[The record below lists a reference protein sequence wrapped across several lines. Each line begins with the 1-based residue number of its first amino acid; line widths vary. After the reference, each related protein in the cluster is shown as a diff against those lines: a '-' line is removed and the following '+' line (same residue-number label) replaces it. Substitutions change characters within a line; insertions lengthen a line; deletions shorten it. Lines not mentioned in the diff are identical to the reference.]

1 MIRYNTK
8 RYWGYST
15 DIKPINAQIG
25 DRFLDMDTQF
35 EYVFSDFNQWKPI
48 LKEPSYRVFTA
59 LLTQNGG
66 SDNQIL
72 SSSAVTQ
79 GITYFIDGAGSNS
92 DFSNVGGPVI
102 GTNSYYFIATNS
114 DIPNDYDGANLLYN
128 TGAPVATVLENTIGN
143 VWFSYNDVGNYV
155 VSSNG
160 LFIGNKT
167 YLTIE
172 LYFGS
177 LDGQGTFRNSFYYDG
192 DSSLRINTQST
203 GDGYTWTFS
212 NDILLNTP
220 IEIRVYN

>member
-48 LKEPSYRVFTA
+48 LTEPSYRVFTA
-59 LLTQNGG
+59 LLTQSGG

-143 VWFSYNDVGNYV
+143 VWFTYIESGGYNIN
-155 VSSNG
+155 SND
-160 LFIGNKT
+160 LFTNNKT
-167 YLTIE
+167 YFQNVVMSLAPSFLLNNINLNFIE
-172 LYFGS
+172 LIATDGNDS
-177 LDGQGTFRNSFYYDG
+177 LNK
-192 DSSLRINTQST
+192 
-203 GDGYTWTFS
+203 
-212 NDILLNTP
+212 TP

>member
-48 LKEPSYRVFTA
+48 LTEPSYRVFTA
-59 LLTQNGG
+59 LLTQNGE

-143 VWFSYNDVGNYV
+143 VWFTYIESGGYNIN
-155 VSSNG
+155 SND
-160 LFIGNKT
+160 LFTNNKT
-167 YLTIE
+167 YFQNVVMSLAPSFLLNNINLNFIE
-172 LYFGS
+172 LIATDGNDS
-177 LDGQGTFRNSFYYDG
+177 LNK
-192 DSSLRINTQST
+192 
-203 GDGYTWTFS
+203 
-212 NDILLNTP
+212 TP

>member
-48 LKEPSYRVFTA
+48 LTEPSYRVFTA
-59 LLTQNGG
+59 LLTQSGG

-143 VWFSYNDVGNYV
+143 IWFTYN
-155 VSSNG
+155 
-160 LFIGNKT
+160 
-167 YLTIE
+167 
-172 LYFGS
+172 
-177 LDGQGTFRNSFYYDG
+177 
-192 DSSLRINTQST
+192 ST
-203 GDGYTWTFS
+203 GYYLANSNELFPQDKSWTPTIQIFNDTAGLRDGEICEIRYSTSNEFYITTFDQS
-212 NDILLNTP
+212 GTNVDSKLSNTP

>member
-66 SDNQIL
+66 NDEQSL
-72 SSSAVTQ
+72 SSGAVTQ

-114 DIPNDYDGANLLYN
+114 DIPNDYDGANLLYD

-143 VWFSYNDVGNYV
+143 VWFTYNDVGNYFCN
-155 VSSNG
+155 SSN
-160 LFIGNKT
+160 LFTLSKT
-167 YLTIE
+167 
-172 LYFGS
+172 
-177 LDGQGTFRNSFYYDG
+177 
-192 DSSLRINTQST
+192 INTLTQTSNISSNSDTPYYAYCTPQNANELELIIVDST
-203 GDGYTWTFS
+203 LIGL
-212 NDILLNTP
+212 NDLLSDKL

>member
-48 LKEPSYRVFTA
+48 LTEPSYRVFTA

-66 SDNQIL
+66 NDEQSL

-114 DIPNDYDGANLLYN
+114 DIPNDYDGANLLYD

-143 VWFSYNDVGNYV
+143 VWFTYNDGGGYFLK
-155 VSSNG
+155 SIG
-160 LFIGNKT
+160 LFGNDALKVPK
-167 YLTIE
+167 YENVIVDIDNDGIYYIRSNWEDNNTIIV
-172 LYFGS
+172 
-177 LDGQGTFRNSFYYDG
+177 QT
-192 DSSLRINTQST
+192 RINGADRDNS
-203 GDGYTWTFS
+203 
-212 NDILLNTP
+212 LLNNTL

>member
-66 SDNQIL
+66 NDNQSL

-114 DIPNDYDGANLLYN
+114 DIPNDYDGANLLYD

-143 VWFSYNDVGNYV
+143 VWFTYNDGGVYFLK
-155 VSSNG
+155 SIG
-160 LFIGNKT
+160 LFGNDELKVPK
-167 YLTIE
+167 YENVIVDIDNDGIYYIRSNWEDNNTIIV
-172 LYFGS
+172 
-177 LDGQGTFRNSFYYDG
+177 QT
-192 DSSLRINTQST
+192 RINGADRENS
-203 GDGYTWTFS
+203 
-212 NDILLNTP
+212 LLNNTL